1 MREAD
6 MTRTAHV
13 IGAGIGGL
21 ATAAALAKRGW
32 KTTVHERGGELREI
46 GAGIYIKANSIRVLR
61 QIDCFEEVV
70 ANGTLIKHSEIRD
83 HTGRAINA
91 RTMAKEEGVYTV
103 LRADLHRELAEAAE
117 RCGVEVV
124 TNSEVAKVTPEGRI
138 ETSSGKVYQADLIVG
153 ADGANSLVRKEIGA
167 EVRAGPMISG
177 STRILIPRVP
187 EDGDGLSYENWHH
200 HMRALVVPV
209 TETLT
214 YICASAREDDR
225 RATAIPFDIDYWTAA
240 FPKLA
245 GVFARVDPN
254 NALHHRHSS
263 VRVSHWSRGC
273 VAILGD
279 AVHAQPPNFGQGAGL
294 AIANGG
300 ALADFMDPAGDVQ
313 QNLAAWEAAR
323 RPVTEE
329 VQRWSENWDHFMH
342 RWPTSVEELRSAAVW
357 LLANVPVT
365 RRRWGLLY
373 KGETSQRAA

>member
-1 MREAD
+1 

-21 ATAAALAKRGW
+21 ATAAALSKRGW
-32 KTTVHERGGELREI
+32 QTTIHERGGDLREI

-61 QIDCFEEVV
+61 QIDCFEAVIADGE
-70 ANGTLIKHSEIRD
+70 LIKHSEIRD

-103 LRADLHRELAEAAE
+103 LRADLHRELANAAQ
-117 RCGVEVV
+117 RCGVEIE
-124 TNSEVAKVTPEGRI
+124 TNSEVTRVTPEGLI
-138 ETSSGKVYQADLIVG
+138 ETAAGRTYQTDLIIG
-153 ADGANSLVRKEIGA
+153 ADGANSLVRKQIGA

-177 STRILIPRVP
+177 STRILIPRIP
-187 EDGDGLSYENWHH
+187 EDGDGLSFEHWHH
-200 HMRALVVPV
+200 HMRALVTPV
-209 TETLT
+209 TKTQT

-225 RATAIPFDIDYWTAA
+225 RATSIPFDIDYWTAT
-240 FPKLA
+240 FPKLG

-254 NALHHRHSS
+254 NVLHHRHSS
-263 VRVSHWSRGC
+263 VRVSRWSLGC

-300 ALADFMDPAGDVQ
+300 SLADFMDPAGDIQ
-313 QNLAAWEAAR
+313 RNLAAWEAAR

-342 RWPTSVEELRSAAVW
+342 RWPRPVEGLRSAAVW
-357 LLANVPVT
+357 LLANVPAT